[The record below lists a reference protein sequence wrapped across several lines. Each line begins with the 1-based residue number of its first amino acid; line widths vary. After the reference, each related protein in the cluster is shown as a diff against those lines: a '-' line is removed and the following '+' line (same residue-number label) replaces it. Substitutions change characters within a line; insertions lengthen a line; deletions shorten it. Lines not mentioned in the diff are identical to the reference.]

1 MMSVSA
7 HEDRR
12 GEGAFSSELGWLV
25 GWLAAQSAKSK
36 GEGTVYSRTDHE
48 GPEREKR
55 YSSTVSLTSALDG
68 VGGQRHAPAALPPGK
83 IRHPFYTRLGGPQGR
98 SGPVRNISPPPG
110 FDPRT
115 VQPVA
120 SRYTY
125 RGTPSLLVLQVS
137 CLPPV
142 PVLRL
147 RHVLARYS
155 AGEGRREVAN
165 LAPEFGCYH

>member
-68 VGGQRHAPAALPPGK
+68 VGGQRHAPAALP
-83 IRHPFYTRLGGPQGR
+83 LER
-98 SGPVRNISPPPG
+98 SGTHFIRGWV
-110 FDPRT
+110 DPR
-115 VQPVA
+115 A
-120 SRYTY
+120 GLDRCGISRHH
-125 RGTPSLLVLQVS
+125 RDSIPGPCSL
-137 CLPPV
+137 
-142 PVLRL
+142 
-147 RHVLARYS
+147 
-155 AGEGRREVAN
+155 
-165 LAPEFGCYH
+165 